1 MPNPVRVVLL
11 ALVLVVSSIASAECA
26 WVLWVET
33 SRLSAGVRASYWNIT
48 TIHTTQ
54 TECMAEIDRVIEEV
68 AEQQRKAGAREV
80 VRFNEDRL
88 AYRYDARTFLRRAA
102 TTVRYLCLPHTVD
115 PRATP

>member
-1 MPNPVRVVLL
+1 VG
-11 ALVLVVSSIASAECA
+11 ASA

-54 TECMAEIDRVIEEV
+54 TECRAEIDRVIEEV

-80 VRFNEDRL
+80 VRFDEDRL
-88 AYRYDARTFLRRAA
+88 AYHYDARTFLRRAA
-102 TTVRYLCLPHTVD
+102 TTVRYLCLPHTVA

>member
-1 MPNPVRVVLL
+1 MPTRLGAFIV
-11 ALVLVVSSIASAECA
+11 ALVLAIPSHAVGASA

-54 TECMAEIDRVIEEV
+54 TECRAEIDRVIEEV

-80 VRFNEDRL
+80 VRFDEDRL